1 MKDALGHGS
10 NARGSHASKIDQIGK
25 GFRTAS
31 PAEFLAA
38 RNMSKRTE
46 YFTPHTPEEIANF
59 KLIMN
64 HEGTVGAAVAP
75 DGDIQSVFNNSGV
88 KGAGGR
94 AIEIAKKLGGQK
106 LDAFDG
112 ALPDIYKKHGFVEDH
127 REKNYNPGG
136 PDVVYMRLKKPAS

>member
-10 NARGSHASKIDQIGK
+10 NAHGTHSAKVNQIGT

-38 RNMSKRTE
+38 RNLSQRKE
-46 YFTPHTPEEIANF
+46 YFTPHTPEEIADF
-59 KLIMN
+59 KLFMN
-64 HEGTVGAAVAP
+64 HDGTVGAAVAP

-88 KGAGGR
+88 KGAGAA
-94 AIEIAKKLGGQK
+94 AIEVAKKLGGKK

-112 ALPDIYKKHGFVEDH
+112 KLPSIYSKHGFVEEH
-127 REKNYNPGG
+127 REKNYSPGG
-136 PDVVYMRLKKPAS
+136 PDVVYMKLKN